1 MSVDAVREAASGRAA
16 RFFAALGGIASGTV
30 GFLFGAWTFLYVGLF
45 TGGAD
50 PHDQVASGL
59 SVAALAGLIAAIVVP
74 IAALRGRR
82 RNPAR
87 SLGLMIGWLFGLV
100 ILINLLVVVY
110 PVLDGL
116 PGGCSCEPLIEN
128 LKPGPA

>member
-1 MSVDAVREAASGRAA
+1 MVSVDDALREAGEAS
-16 RFFAALGGIASGTV
+16 RFVAALGGFASGIV
-30 GFLFGAWTFLYVGLF
+30 GFLVGAWAFLYVGLL

-59 SVAALAGLIAAIVVP
+59 GVAALAGLIAAIVVP

-87 SLGLMIGWLFGLV
+87 SLGLMIGWLFGLAV
-100 ILINLLVVVY
+100 LINLMVVVY
-110 PVLDGL
+110 PVLDTL